1 MSERIECDICGEGH
15 YQRRVLDRYD
25 AGPLVGVEGVTLV
38 GAPALVCSACNAV
51 MLEGGALDEALEA
64 LTLLLVET
72 DGPLRPKET
81 KFLRNA
87 LEMTQEELADRLG
100 VHRTTVARREIGE
113 VPMGKAESMAL
124 RALAAMRLLAEQPK
138 LAKDLAS
145 KFAKPGTAKVTP
157 PYEIKLGAA

>member
-1 MSERIECDICGEGH
+1 
-15 YQRRVLDRYD
+15 
-25 AGPLVGVEGVTLV
+25 
-38 GAPALVCSACNAV
+38 

-64 LTLLLVET
+64 LTLVLVET

-87 LEMTQEELADRLG
+87 LDMTQEELADRLG
-100 VHRTTVARREIGE
+100 VHRTTVARWEIGE

-145 KFAKPGTAKVTP
+145 KFAKPGTAKATP
-157 PYEIKLGAA
+157 PYEIKPGAA

>member
-25 AGPLVGVEGVTLV
+25 ASPLVGVEGVTLV
-38 GAPALVCSACNAV
+38 GAPALVCSSCNAV

-64 LTLLLVET
+64 LTLVLVET
-72 DGPLRPKET
+72 DGALRPKET

-87 LEMTQEELADRLG
+87 LDMTQEELAERLG
-100 VHRTTVARREIGE
+100 VHRTTVARWEIGE

-124 RALAAMRLLAEQPK
+124 RALAAMRLLSDKPK
-138 LAKDLAS
+138 LAKELAS
-145 KFAKPGTAKVTP
+145 KFANPGLVRASP
-157 PYEIKLGAA
+157 SYEIKLGAA